1 VTDSV
6 FVSGM
11 HSETTIMII
20 DLLAK
25 KFDLTKT
32 IQLQSKGVSF
42 DVSSLRTGVYLIKVH
57 NINSPKTVKLFQKQ
71 PSVLMNLKFI

>member
-32 IQLQSKGVSF
+32 IELQSNGVSV
-42 DVSSLRTGVYLIKVH
+42 DVSSLRTGFYLIKVH
-57 NINSPKTVKLFQKQ
+57 NNNSPKTVKLFQK
-71 PSVLMNLKFI
+71 

>member
-11 HSETTIMII
+11 HSETTIIII

-32 IQLQSKGVSF
+32 IELQSNGVSV
-42 DVSSLRTGVYLIKVH
+42 DVSSLRTGFYLIKVH
-57 NINSPKTVKLFQKQ
+57 NNNSPKTVKLFQK
-71 PSVLMNLKFI
+71 

>member
-1 VTDSV
+1 MTDSV

-11 HSETTIMII
+11 HSEATIMII

-32 IQLQSKGVSF
+32 IELQSNGVSV
-42 DVSSLRTGVYLIKVH
+42 DVSSLRTGFYLIKVH
-57 NINSPKTVKLFQKQ
+57 NNNSPKTVKLFQK
-71 PSVLMNLKFI
+71 

>member
-57 NINSPKTVKLFQKQ
+57 NINSPKTVKLSQK
-71 PSVLMNLKFI
+71 